1 MPDALPDLPEGETA
15 DHLDPDMFYVRPAV
29 NRENLTLESVRPMR
43 EWIDT
48 LTTPPGE
55 RSGDAAS
62 SAFYFDL
69 SEDVSMVEQSVE
81 TLVDDYRRQGID
93 LYDRRDLLSAAWTL
107 QAAIIGCMAGLDTC
121 PAPLNDR
128 LHSYT
133 HFAMPMS
140 NLAIGM
146 ELLILAVFGEEA
158 SLLEGGE

>member
-15 DHLDPDMFYVRPAV
+15 DHLDPDMFYVRPSADPS
-29 NRENLTLESVRPMR
+29 NLTLESIRPMR

-48 LTTPPGE
+48 LTTPPSEREGE
-55 RSGDAAS
+55 AAAS
-62 SAFYFDL
+62 AFFFDL

-93 LYDRRDLLSAAWTL
+93 LWNRRELLSAAWTL
-107 QAAIIGCMAGLDTC
+107 QAAIIGCMAGLDGC
-121 PAPLNDR
+121 PAPVNER

-133 HFAMPMS
+133 HFAMPLS

-146 ELLILAVFGEEA
+146 ELLIFAVFGEEA
-158 SLLEGGE
+158 AL